1 MLLKDVIRA
10 PKRKVT
16 EAVWSQEKPQ
26 RRVFPLSCKSGGCF
40 PITRKWRWSV
50 VEFEAESSHFRL
62 MIAYHVE
69 VPAFQMV
76 LGEAI
81 KNDTRVLVRVEYD
94 VAHNPFGWHVHT
106 LCEDSLLISAG
117 MIKPLGQRR
126 IPAAG
131 SKHSRSEY
139 TLSGDS
145 MNDIMALE
153 IAAKWF
159 RFGYQTT
166 FRIS

>member
-1 MLLKDVIRA
+1 
-10 PKRKVT
+10 
-16 EAVWSQEKPQ
+16 
-26 RRVFPLSCKSGGCF
+26 
-40 PITRKWRWSV
+40 
-50 VEFEAESSHFRL
+50 